1 MKTDPWYLSKRNYA
15 TLIMIIIAGASLF
28 SIDLGEDFQGQM
40 ETFLTAGGS
49 LAAILVNII
58 SKMKSIQKDETTKN

>member
-15 TLIMIIIAGASLF
+15 TLIMIIIAIASLF
-28 SIDLGEDFQGQM
+28 NIDLGEDFQGQM

-49 LAAILVNII
+49 LAGIIINIL
-58 SKMKSIQKDETTKN
+58 SKIRSIQKDETT

>member
-28 SIDLGEDFQGQM
+28 NIDLGEDFQSQM

-49 LAAILVNII
+49 LVAILVNII
-58 SKMKSIQKDETTKN
+58 SKMKSIQKDETT